1 MPTPA
6 VARTPM
12 SHSHHE
18 PLMKKPKK
26 SAATRKTQ
34 TSLRMSEDTLNLA
47 RRKADEKGTTMSNV
61 IRSALRLYC
70 IVDDLPQEQ
79 LLGIVDKRT
88 GQVLQAIFL
97 TD

>member
-1 MPTPA
+1 
-6 VARTPM
+6 
-12 SHSHHE
+12 
-18 PLMKKPKK
+18 MKKPKK